1 MPNPNDIE
9 DEELLGEQ
17 KPPWWRRAVSYTL
30 NRLADRLQY
39 GKGNRVRTQPGQG
52 RALAAEG
59 RNIALGRR

>member
-17 KPPWWRRAVSYTL
+17 RPPWWRRAVSYTL

-39 GKGNRVRTQPGQG
+39 GKGNRVRTQAGEG
-52 RALAAEG
+52 RALATEG
-59 RNIALGRR
+59 RNIVLGRR